1 MNSAVRPLE
10 RRGLVMLAAVTAVF
24 VLPILIAWL
33 LASGTIAVL
42 PKGRVNHGNLIEPL
56 LELGSQTLMT
66 DANTVTHLDR
76 RFGEWTLATIIELP
90 CAVACRDALDRMRRV
105 HLALREEMDRVHLA
119 AFVDDHASTG
129 DLSSLGAAANTR
141 VYRTDAR
148 ELIERLRRAGA
159 IREDDAGFDRL
170 IVIDY
175 AARAMMI
182 FPAHADMGGVVK
194 DLTRLLRASK
204 TAG

>member
-1 MNSAVRPLE
+1 MNSSARPLE
-10 RRGLVMLAAVTAVF
+10 RRGWVMLAAVTAVF

-42 PKGRVNHGNLIEPL
+42 PKERLNHGSLIEPL
-56 LELGSQTLMT
+56 LELDSQRLVT
-66 DANTVTHLDR
+66 DADTVTRLDR

-90 CAVACRDALDRMRRV
+90 CAAACRDVLDRMRRV

-119 AFVDDHASTG
+119 AFVDDQASPA
-129 DLSSLGAAANTR
+129 DLSSLGAPPQAR

-148 ELIERLRRAGA
+148 ELVERLRRAGA
-159 IREDDAGFDRL
+159 IGEDDVGLDRL

-182 FPAHADMGGVVK
+182 FPARADMGGVVK
-194 DLTRLLRASK
+194 DLRRLLRASK